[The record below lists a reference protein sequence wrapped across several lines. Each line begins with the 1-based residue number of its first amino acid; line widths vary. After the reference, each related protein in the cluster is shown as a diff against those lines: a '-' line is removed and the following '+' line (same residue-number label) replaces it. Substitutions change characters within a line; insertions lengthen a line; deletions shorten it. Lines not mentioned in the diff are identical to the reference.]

1 MYHKYMLTVYEI
13 LPGPKNI
20 QNLFAGAGVNRDFVI
35 LQLPGPG
42 LDEFSR
48 GRYFSTYIQY
58 RIQ

>member
-48 GRYFSTYIQY
+48 GRYFSTYI
-58 RIQ
+58 